1 MVGTKIGEMMRY
13 YKDKNSEI
21 YAYEDDIS
29 DDDLTKS
36 IKRLSLTLLTQKEL
50 EEFLTPKPTREKK
63 IEFLKQEFLA
73 KVDAILNTTAHE
85 HGYDNINTAVTYAG
99 YENKFQAE
107 GISFGKWRSRVY
119 EWGYGLLEKIVKGDV
134 DCDSV
139 SLDETL
145 KSMPTYEGVK
155 NE

>member
-1 MVGTKIGEMMRY
+1 MKF

-21 YAYEDDIS
+21 YAYEDDLS
-29 DDDLTKS
+29 DEDLTKS
-36 IKRLSLTLLTQKEL
+36 IKRLSLTPLTQKEL
-50 EEFLTPKPTREKK
+50 EEFLTPKMAREQK
-63 IEFLKQEFLA
+63 IELLKQEFLA
-73 KVDAILNTTAHE
+73 RVDATLNTTAHE
-85 HGYDNINTAVTYAG
+85 HGYDNINTAVSYAG

-107 GISFGKWRSRVY
+107 GISFGKWRSKVY

-134 DCDSV
+134 DIDSV

-155 NE
+155 DE

>member
-1 MVGTKIGEMMRY
+1 MRY

-21 YAYEDDIS
+21 YAYEDDLS
-29 DDDLTKS
+29 DESLAES
-36 IKRLSLTLLTQKEL
+36 IKRFRLTPLTQKEL
-50 EEFLTPKPTREKK
+50 EEFLTPKRAREQK
-63 IEFLKQEFLA
+63 IELLKQEFLA
-73 KVDAILNTTAHE
+73 RVDTILNTTAHE
-85 HGYDNINTAVTYAG
+85 HGYDNINTAVSYAG

-134 DCDSV
+134 NIDSV

-155 NE
+155 DE

>member
-1 MVGTKIGEMMRY
+1 MKY
-13 YKDKNSEI
+13 YKDKNNEVF
-21 YAYEDDIS
+21 AYEDDVS
-29 DDDLTKS
+29 EEDLKKN
-36 IKRLSLTLLTQKEL
+36 IKGFSLTSLTQKEL
-50 EEFLTPKPTREKK
+50 EEFLTPKMAREQK
-63 IEFLKQEFLA
+63 IEFLKQEFLVR
-73 KVDAILNTTAHE
+73 VDTILNTTAHE
-85 HGYDNINTAVTYAG
+85 HGYDNINTAVSYAG

-119 EWGYGLLEKIVKGDV
+119 EWGYGLLEKIMKGDV

-155 NE
+155 DE